1 MAKRIVVNAG
11 ISEARVG
18 VQEGSLLTDLYVE
31 RHRQRSIVGSV
42 YKGVVTNV
50 LPGMQAAFVDI
61 GLQKDA
67 FLYAGDYTTN
77 LGDYARGMLA
87 GGEDEGDAGD
97 ADVDVDEAEPRRE
110 ATTPIEDML
119 RKGQDVLVQVSKES
133 LGTKGA
139 RITSFISLPGRY
151 VVYMPQASHVGV
163 SRRIRDEQER
173 DRLRATL
180 RSLPLPPGGFILRTN
195 AEGKGEAEFAAD
207 VEFLSRLWA
216 QIQARYEQ
224 TPAPAALH
232 EEGDLIFR
240 VVRDLFS
247 PEVDEFVIDDKEV
260 HDKCL
265 DYVEALVPALA
276 GRVRLHDDRQPVFEA
291 FGIEKDIEKALRRRV
306 WLKSGGYI
314 VIDHT
319 EALVS
324 IDVNTGKY
332 VGKRDFEQTV
342 LKINLESVG
351 EIVRQIRLRDLGG
364 IIIIDFI
371 DMEREEHREQVYK
384 AVKQALVEDKART
397 NVLEISELGLVEMT
411 RKRVRQDLRALLS
424 VACPTCKGGGVIKSD
439 ATLAAE
445 IFRAV
450 RAKAAGGEENGER
463 EVVVRVHPDV
473 SRYLEGDGRDGIERL
488 AASLG
493 RKVTVQAI
501 QHHGDRE
508 GYEIRLRGGG
518 GGGA

>member
-1 MAKRIVVNAG
+1 MGKRIVVNA
-11 ISEARVG
+11 ELTETRVG
-18 VQEGSLLTDLYVE
+18 VQEGNLLTDLYVE
-31 RHRQRSIVGSV
+31 RHRHRSIVGSV
-42 YKGVVTNV
+42 YKGIVTNV

-61 GLQKDA
+61 GLHKDA
-67 FLYAGDYTTN
+67 FLYAGDYTTPV
-77 LGDYARGMLA
+77 GDYAREMLA
-87 GGEDEGDAGD
+87 D
-97 ADVDVDEAEPRRE
+97 ADEEEGGLGDIDGDVEEAEPRRE
-110 ATTPIEDML
+110 ATVPIEDLL
-119 RKGQDVLVQVSKES
+119 RKGQEVLAQVSKES

-151 VVYMPQASHVGV
+151 VVYMPHAHHVGV
-163 SRRIRDEQER
+163 SRRIRDERER
-173 DRLRATL
+173 DRLRAAL
-180 RSLPLPPGGFILRTN
+180 RGRELPPGGFILRTN
-195 AEGKGEAEFAAD
+195 AEGKGEGEFAAD

-216 QIQARYEQ
+216 QVQSRYEQ
-224 TPAPAALH
+224 VPAPAVLH

-247 PEVDEFVIDDKEV
+247 PEVDEFVIDSKEV
-260 HDKCL
+260 YDKCL
-265 DYVEALVPALA
+265 GYVEVLVPALA
-276 GRVRLHDDRQPVFEA
+276 ARVRLHDDRQPVFEA

-342 LKINLESVG
+342 LKINLEAVG
-351 EIVRQIRLRDLGG
+351 EVVRQIRLRDLGG

-371 DMEREEHREQVYK
+371 DMEREEHREQVSK
-384 AVKQALVEDKART
+384 ALKRALAEDKART
-397 NVLEISELGLVEMT
+397 NVLQISELGLVEMT

-424 VACPTCKGGGVIKSD
+424 VSCPTCKGSGVIKSD
-439 ATLAAE
+439 VTLAAE
-445 IFRAV
+445 IFRAA
-450 RAKAAGGEENGER
+450 RAKAAGAEEADGR

-473 SRYLEGDGRDGIERL
+473 ARYLEGDGQEGVERL
-488 AASLG
+488 AAAVG

-501 QHHGDRE
+501 QQQADRE

-518 GGGA
+518 GT